1 MKKYLKPTTSTNS
14 TCLRTT
20 LLAGSSTSFGN
31 PCTNCALKG
40 VYCSICG
47 NNGRYPK

>member
-1 MKKYLKPTTSTNS
+1 MKIYIKPNVTINETA
-14 TCLRTT
+14 LRTT
-20 LLAGSSTSFGN
+20 LLAGSGTSFGN